1 MIFAFN
7 KEKALVHRWSGT
19 SELVETLRT
28 FFSMLM
34 LVETLRTF
42 FSTLML
48 ACGNTSIF
56 LLNFDAEHLP
66 WAFCQ
71 KGRVTYENAVK
82 KPGRLQG
89 GSCKNV
95 QEGK

>member
-28 FFSMLM
+28 FFSMLI

-82 KPGRLQG
+82 KPG
-89 GSCKNV
+89 
-95 QEGK
+95 